1 MAYTFLP
8 ETCFL
13 VILSVSVVLANLP
26 VPKNVRVIS
35 INMGV
40 ILEWDRPNT
49 SLGNLTYTAEYRS
62 SDDAGFST
70 VCRNQTERRCD
81 FTQGIHPFGI
91 YVFQVR
97 AERRGET
104 SRWAKTKE
112 FLPDQETVIGGPTV
126 RLVSREGNLEM
137 DIQDPVMKVK
147 DLIEIYSTVG
157 YNIRYWKE
165 GEEDKA
171 TVMND
176 RQQNS
181 LVLIQLE
188 ALSRYCVQVQ
198 VFIGEFEKT
207 GEFSQATC
215 ETTTT
220 DGRVQAWLI
229 ALILVVSFVV
239 VSVALPLLFLVVWYF
254 YKGLKILYPTATL
267 PDHLK
272 RYLMEPP
279 HQYIFMAMQNSSQQ
293 EEQYQEVSI
302 ISESPLVEEGPL
314 CSHSDNGM
322 TEDGEV
328 LPQNEKE

>member
-220 DGRVQAWLI
+220 DVVLANLPVPKNVRVI
-229 ALILVVSFVV
+229 SINMGVILEWDRPNTSLGNLTYTAEYRC
-239 VSVALPLLFLVVWYF
+239 SVGLRGCFQSNAGNCCYQPEPCDAVIGGPAETWRWTFKTLL
-254 YKGLKILYPTATL
+254 
-267 PDHLK
+267 
-272 RYLMEPP
+272 
-279 HQYIFMAMQNSSQQ
+279 
-293 EEQYQEVSI
+293 
-302 ISESPLVEEGPL
+302 
-314 CSHSDNGM
+314 
-322 TEDGEV
+322 
-328 LPQNEKE
+328 

>member
-188 ALSRYCVQVQ
+188 ALSREGAGLVDRSHLGGQLCGCVCGFAIAVPGRLVLLQRPENPLSHCHPARSLKKVLD
-198 VFIGEFEKT
+198 G
-207 GEFSQATC
+207 ATPPIYLHGHA
-215 ETTTT
+215 EQLPA
-220 DGRVQAWLI
+220 GRTVPGGQHNI
-229 ALILVVSFVV
+229 
-239 VSVALPLLFLVVWYF
+239 
-254 YKGLKILYPTATL
+254 
-267 PDHLK
+267 
-272 RYLMEPP
+272 REPP
-279 HQYIFMAMQNSSQQ
+279 CGGRTTLQ
-293 EEQYQEVSI
+293 
-302 ISESPLVEEGPL
+302 PLRQRHDRGWG
-314 CSHSDNGM
+314 STS
-322 TEDGEV
+322 T
-328 LPQNEKE
+328 K